1 MGWVGR
7 LFDRRDTLARMLLLD
22 LSGVGYLVFA
32 HTGQSPTGLQ
42 WILAV
47 IAFAA
52 ALILHRNQVLN
63 LLTQTALLAVAFQ
76 VIDDTTINQVGSSWA
91 LLELAMWAGRLRT
104 VWVGAALL
112 AAVQLSDSIG
122 DPWNKIPAALLG
134 LGVTVGLPLLLG
146 LVVRTNRE
154 LGRQA
159 EERAAEEQ
167 RRRESETRAARAD
180 ERSAIARE
188 LHDVV
193 AHHVASMVLR
203 VGVARHVLPDVDPRI
218 AEVFDDIYAT
228 GTTALADLRKLVAL
242 LRDPEG
248 VRGDAALTA
257 IEPSALPA
265 ALGAAVDRARRSGLV
280 VDADIAPS
288 IGRLDAVRGLAVLRL
303 TQEALTNVAKH
314 AGTSARA
321 HLSVEVVDGDV
332 RWEVADEGGGAVPAE
347 SPPGGGHG
355 ITGMRERVEVLGGR
369 LEAGPANG
377 GWRVRTV
384 LPAPGPPATQRHGLG
399 ADGQGAGTGAE
410 SGAGSGAGDPGADQG
425 AGGPGAGL
433 RAGGP
438 GAGLGAG
445 PGADDPGASATQRHG
460 ATAEPVAAAAPP
472 SSGSP
477 VAPPEPA

>member
-7 LFDRRDTLARMLLLD
+7 LFDRRDTLVRMLLLD
-22 LSGVGYLVFA
+22 LSGVGYLLFGTQA
-32 HTGQSPTGLQ
+32 GHSPTELQ
-42 WILAV
+42 WIFAV

-52 ALILHRNQVLN
+52 ALILHRHQMAN
-63 LLTQTALLAVAFQ
+63 LLIQTALLAVAFQ
-76 VIDDTTINQVGSSWA
+76 VIDDTMINQVGSSWA
-91 LLELAMWAGRLRT
+91 LLEVAMWANRLRT

-122 DPWNKIPAALLG
+122 DPWYKIPAGIFG
-134 LGVTVGLPLLLG
+134 LGVTVGVPLLLG
-146 LVVRTNRE
+146 LVVRTTRE
-154 LGRQA
+154 VGRQA
-159 EERAAEEQ
+159 EKRAAEEQ
-167 RRRESETRAARAD
+167 RRRELESRAARAD

-203 VGVARHVLPDVDPRI
+203 VGVARHVLPDVDPRV
-218 AEVFDDIYAT
+218 AEVFDDVHAT

-242 LRDPEG
+242 LRGPDG

-257 IEPSALPA
+257 IEPAALPA
-265 ALGAAVDRARRSGLV
+265 ALGAAVDRARRSGLA
-280 VDADIAPS
+280 VDADIPS
-288 IGRLDAVRGLAVLRL
+288 SVGRLDAVRGLAVLRL

-321 HLSVEVVDGDV
+321 RLSVEVVDGDV
-332 RWEVADEGGGAVPAE
+332 HWEVSDSGGGVVPAE
-347 SPPGGGHG
+347 PPPDGGHG

-384 LPAPGPPATQRHGLG
+384 LPAPGPSAAQPHG
-399 ADGQGAGTGAE
+399 
-410 SGAGSGAGDPGADQG
+410 PGV
-425 AGGPGAGL
+425 GGPGVD
-433 RAGGP
+433 GP
-438 GAGLGAG
+438 GVDG
-445 PGADDPGASATQRHG
+445 PGVDGPGVSATQRHG
-460 ATAEPVAAAAPP
+460 STAEPATAAAPP
-472 SSGSP
+472 SSVSQ